1 MIEHRSSIPTALT
14 LLFAPGTRP
23 DAKALLHLTE
33 KPVEMTKFAI
43 SHYPEV
49 EEGWLELISMGLTF
63 DVSGLMP
70 FEPVPALM
78 AEHMFGLEN
87 IALQANLEALRIV
100 PGPHLSGGRMLR
112 PIIRVLNGLGAELAR
127 LPGVRAVG

>member
-1 MIEHRSSIPTALT
+1 MLRLA
-14 LLFAPGTRP
+14 
-23 DAKALLHLTE
+23 E
-33 KPVEMTKFAI
+33 KPVETTKFAI
-43 SHYPEV
+43 RHYPEV

-87 IALQANLEALRIV
+87 IALEANLEALQV
-100 PGPHLSGGRMLR
+100 CS
-112 PIIRVLNGLGAELAR
+112 
-127 LPGVRAVG
+127 